1 MLFEWDKV
9 KAQSNA
15 RKHGVKFSEVEPV
28 FYDPLA
34 ITIEDD
40 AEGEARFITYG
51 VDMLGRVLAVAYT
64 WRGDSIRIISA
75 RKATQREKA
84 SYESGI

>member
-15 RKHGVKFSEVEPV
+15 RKHGVKFNEVEPV

-40 AEGEARFITYG
+40 VEGETRFITYG